1 MTRPNQ
7 VRIALRLLPF
17 LLLIVAMVSLVNWAG
32 ARKATTYGPTLMAEA
47 SDGRLWL
54 VINEDIFIADA
65 SGAVVGRVDVER
77 THIERPITALAPMPR
92 GGMLVGSRALPRWY
106 EVDAKGAV

>member
-7 VRIALRLLPF
+7 LRIALRLLP
-17 LLLIVAMVSLVNWAG
+17 LLLLVVAMVSLANWAG

-54 VINEDIFIADA
+54 VIDEDIFIADA
-65 SGAVVGRVDVER
+65 GGAVVGRVDVETTR
-77 THIERPITALAPMPR
+77 IERPITALAPVP
-92 GGMLVGSRALPRWY
+92 GGMMLVGSRAR
-106 EVDAKGAV
+106 